1 MPSIEIEYQRFLVK
15 KAGKG
20 RLVTAHS
27 NPRQTVVR
35 NYVKEF
41 NEALGGSDKG
51 EEMVHRFQR
60 LNEGSVADS
69 MMSDGIIYTLIHQYS
84 LGRVILQQVL
94 GIGTGRYLRVREGSA
109 KNIDYKHL
117 NGLQVRS
124 NTYNLTPRMSSNI
137 LS

>member
-1 MPSIEIEYQRFLVK
+1 MPSIEIEDQRFLVK

-51 EEMVHRFQR
+51 EEMVHRFKR

-109 KNIDYKHL
+109 K
-117 NGLQVRS
+117 
-124 NTYNLTPRMSSNI
+124 
-137 LS
+137 